1 MKEYMYSST
10 LALYTLCMLRYRYR
24 CRYLYSVSH
33 TQHSTPSTQY
43 FTFNTEYIN
52 EGAGCSCR
60 SRPQVD

>member
-1 MKEYMYSST
+1 MYSST
-10 LALYTLCMLRYRYR
+10 LALYTLRMFRYRY
-24 CRYLYSVSH
+24 RYLYSVSH
-33 TQHSTPSTQY
+33 TQHSTPSTQH